1 MTTDSNKPPSDDEDP
16 PLVALKTKFLDWW
29 EGYETPSGKRRRIAA
44 AEAASRDGSGSM
56 FPGDR
61 GPQPGMNRFGKPL
74 WTATRLEVAE
84 KIWGAGYITP
94 GGDELITTLAK
105 PLGLNPA
112 MTALEVGCGL
122 GGACRC
128 LARQFGSWFTGLEA
142 SPFLVEQGMERSA
155 KAKLAKQAP
164 IQLFDPENF
173 KFGKRVDAVIS
184 KDAFFTIRNKTGL
197 FDRIERILKPRGQFL
212 CTDYIVAPEARNTR
226 PIKTWS
232 DREPLEPQL
241 WTLQG
246 ALDAFAQCNFDL
258 RIQEDI
264 TDNHVSM
271 ILTSIKAFTE
281 HLEQHHLD
289 KETKVNVIDEVE
301 TWAQRVSALHSGL
314 RCYRFYAI
322 KPPE

>member
-1 MTTDSNKPPSDDEDP
+1 MTSDSNNTPSEDDDESP
-16 PLVALKTKFLDWW
+16 SPSLKTKFIDWW
-29 EGYETPSGKRRRIAA
+29 EGYETPAAKRRRAAAIAA
-44 AEAASRDGSGSM
+44 RDGSDGT
-56 FPGDR
+56 FPADQAPR
-61 GPQPGMNRFGKPL
+61 PGMNRFGKPL

-84 KIWGAGYITP
+84 KIWGQGYTTP
-94 GGDELITTLAK
+94 GGDDMVTTLAK

-112 MTALEVGCGL
+112 MTALEIGCGL

-128 LARQFGSWFTGLEA
+128 LVRQTGCWFTGLEA
-142 SPFLVEQGMERSA
+142 SPFLVEHGMERST

-173 KFGKRVDAVIS
+173 KFGKRVDAVLS

-197 FDRIERILKPRGQFL
+197 FDRIERILKPRGQFV
-212 CTDYIVAPEARNTR
+212 CTDYVILPEARNSR
-226 PIKTWS
+226 AIKTWA

-258 RIQEDI
+258 RVQEDI
-264 TDNHVSM
+264 TENHLAL
-271 ILTSIKAFTE
+271 ILTSIQALTE

-289 KETKVNVIDEVE
+289 RETKVNVIDEVE
-301 TWAQRVSALHSGL
+301 TWAQRVSALHAGL